1 MGAGVNVEE
10 RVRRYACEVVSDGA
24 LDVITSVVRF
34 GGGDRHAVFKVTYT
48 TRSNSTEDLVVRVS
62 TVSDDAEREQ
72 VAREAAVLG
81 ALEGSA
87 APRLLDVCCDGRWFN
102 TPTMCTEFIRGDH
115 RELAS
120 ATWSEL
126 EALGA
131 VVGSVHARPVGDLAE
146 HIRGARTAAGY
157 LDQWAEV
164 VAGYLP
170 RLRRPLP
177 RQVESGVERALWSVA
192 RILNGPLRGAWSDA
206 GERLVL
212 LHGDVTAE
220 NVLWADRPVLIDW
233 EYARLGDP
241 ADDVASIFGQ
251 HGLGASQRRAF
262 WSGYRRWMQ
271 RPALD
276 RIVGRS
282 RLWEPVILL
291 GSALWWL
298 ERWSARARVD
308 DGGGDDPSVPK
319 PQSYY
324 LQQAVRRLERFET
337 AVGRVPEEGGTV

>member
-1 MGAGVNVEE
+1 MGAVVDVEE

-48 TRSNSTEDLVVRVS
+48 ARSNGTDDLVVRVS
-62 TVSDDAEREQ
+62 TLSGAAEREQ

-81 ALEGSA
+81 ALGGSA

-102 TPTMCTEFIRGDH
+102 TPAMCTEFIEGDH

-120 ATWSEL
+120 ATRSEL

-131 VVGSVHARPVGDLAE
+131 VVGSVHARPVGDLAG
-146 HIRGARTAAGY
+146 HFRGPRTAAGC
-157 LDQWAEV
+157 LDQWGEL

-170 RLRRPLP
+170 KLRQPLP
-177 RQVESGVERALWSVA
+177 QQAGSGVERALPSVA
-192 RILNGPLRGAWSDA
+192 RILSGPLRGAWPDA
-206 GERLVL
+206 GEHLVL
-212 LHGDVTAE
+212 LHGDVTPG

-241 ADDVASIFGQ
+241 ADDVAYIFGQ
-251 HGLGASQRRAF
+251 HGLSASQRRAF
-262 WSGYRRWMQ
+262 WSGYRRWVRQ
-271 RPALD
+271 PALD
-276 RIVGRS
+276 RIVGRA

-298 ERWSARARVD
+298 ERWSARAGVD
-308 DGGGDDPSVPK
+308 DVGGVGPSVPK

-324 LQQAVRRLERFET
+324 LEQAVRRLERFET
-337 AVGRVPEEGGTV
+337 AVGRVPEEGPC